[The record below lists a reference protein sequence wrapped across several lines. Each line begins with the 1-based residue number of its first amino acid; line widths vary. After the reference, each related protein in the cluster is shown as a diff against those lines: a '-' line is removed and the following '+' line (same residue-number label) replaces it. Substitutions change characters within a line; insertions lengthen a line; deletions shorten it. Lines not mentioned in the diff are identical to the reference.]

1 MAIEKNIVLDA
12 KNLNCPL
19 PVLKTKV
26 MLSKMQTD
34 EVLYI
39 ETTDPHSVIDFES
52 YCAKTDHELLS
63 IEESPNVIK
72 IYIKCS
78 GNK

>member
-1 MAIEKNIVLDA
+1 MAIEKNAVLDA

-26 MLSKMQTD
+26 MLSKMQAD

-39 ETTDPHSVIDFES
+39 EATDPHSVIDFES

-63 IEESPNVIK
+63 IEENSHVIK

-78 GNK
+78 GKK

>member
-63 IEESPNVIK
+63 IEESLNVIK